1 MTEPQESWIVV
12 VVILQTGAKGR
23 RYRQEL
29 AYVHGV
35 VVIVIAPVS
44 EVSSVGPIVLNHI
57 YPQRKNSHSNPHHQR
72 EFEISNQLPQKIKT
86 KGLYNYRE
94 KWIGNDPKGPG
105 VQNLVAGQILIAF
118 IRHHA
123 AIQGSPKTI
132 A

>member
-1 MTEPQESWIVV
+1 MTEPQETWIVV

-57 YPQRKNSHSNPHHQR
+57 YPQRKDSSSNPHHNSKLQ
-72 EFEISNQLPQKIKT
+72 ISCQLPQEIKT
-86 KGLYNYRE
+86 KGLCKE
-94 KWIGNDPKGPG
+94 GKKWVFYHPKGPRL
-105 VQNLVAGQILIAF
+105 QNPVVGQILSAL
-118 IRHHA
+118 IRHEA
-123 AIQGSPKTI
+123 EISGSPKTV